1 MATGALL
8 LLGSGLASA
17 EPTTI
22 AARPATTAA
31 VAAPAAVEV
40 TVPVAAPAQGT
51 VNSTFNFCNNTGG
64 RIACFSAHLHYVN
77 LTHFQLSNVVLK
89 DTLADQRSV
98 YADVYTQ
105 AGKIGTTFAN
115 HNGVGS
121 QRSWKG
127 PINYSRVGGVTYVH
141 IKLWASNNVFPPSTA
156 AWSKLHYNP
165 YF

>member
-1 MATGALL
+1 
-8 LLGSGLASA
+8 
-17 EPTTI
+17 
-22 AARPATTAA
+22 
-31 VAAPAAVEV
+31 
-40 TVPVAAPAQGT
+40 
-51 VNSTFNFCNNTGG
+51 
-64 RIACFSAHLHYVN
+64 
-77 LTHFQLSNVVLK
+77 VLK
-89 DTLADQRSV
+89 DTLAEQRSV

-121 QRSWKG
+121 QRSWTG